1 MSMSRGGY
9 VQGIGM
15 SGGGYVQGE
24 YVGGGR
30 GYVRHGILWDTVNK
44 RAVCIPLE
52 CFLVEIS
59 IHINILHWQ
68 CGAVIKEIFHV
79 LSLCFYILQI
89 PMAPTLVS
97 NVL

>member
-30 GYVRHGILWDTVNK
+30 GLRAAWNTMDTVDK

-59 IHINILHWQ
+59 IHINILQWQ

-89 PMAPTLVS
+89 AMTPTLVS